1 MWIKALIQTQS
12 SQLMA
17 IGTFELNAMFGPLI
31 GLAERRTNTMQQ
43 LTK

>member
-1 MWIKALIQTQS
+1 MWIKALLQTQS

-17 IGTFELNAMFGPLI
+17 IGTVELNAMFGSLI
-31 GLAERRTNTMQQ
+31 GLVERRTNTLQN

>member
-1 MWIKALIQTQS
+1 MWIKALLQTQS

-17 IGTFELNAMFGPLI
+17 IGTFELNTMFGPLI
-31 GLAERRTNTMQQ
+31 GLAERRTNTLQQ